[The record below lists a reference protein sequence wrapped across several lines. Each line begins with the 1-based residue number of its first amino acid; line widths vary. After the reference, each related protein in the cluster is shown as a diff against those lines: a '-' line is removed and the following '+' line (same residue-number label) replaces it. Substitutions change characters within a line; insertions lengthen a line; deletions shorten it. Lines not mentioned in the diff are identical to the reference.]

1 MKKNAIK
8 IILFKVLKIILLFIT
23 KIFSLSFNIHRMN
36 KFNES
41 ISKGGYKKYENGSDI
56 FQNNTNSYANNDMF
70 IDHEDN
76 LDCPNINYPKI

>member
-23 KIFSLSFNIHRMN
+23 KIFSLS
-36 KFNES
+36 FNES